1 MYSSTVRAG
10 FMLLLSFS
18 CSVCFAACPSGQHL
32 GDVRT
37 FAFSPDAKRIAA
49 LAEDGTLFWWDAA
62 TGTRTQLMDCL
73 TNSISLDRII
83 VFSPDSSRIAVAVD
97 GAIQIFELPR
107 GLISAR
113 LTGHGVEDVRE
124 IVFSADGR
132 RLAASHK
139 KGVTVWA
146 LDTQKEL
153 LSIPD
158 TSYRFALALNHDGS
172 LLAVGVLGGIG
183 LWRLEVGVLEGID
196 LWNLERAQPALTI
209 AFPGSQFAEDLLFV
223 GENTLVSALAGANG
237 QSERGITQ
245 YDREI
250 TIWNAATGAKIRTL
264 EGQIEAE
271 WFRMVATTHHALFA
285 FSYGETMRSWD
296 LDTGRLTDKMQM
308 PPSYVSAD
316 GKHLLRHGK
325 SLGELDLEEVGRSD
339 GEVRPFIYRS
349 PRCAATIPSTS
360 APSTKE
366 KEFELLFFGD
376 GLANDGTTMIAG
388 RGYTSP
394 DCTRLNVDHGE
405 FPSEEAAKD
414 ELHEEL
420 KWVTEQVTG
429 AVVEQGPMQVSGFVY
444 GERAL
449 VRFPATRFHPEH
461 AELLLTDG
469 KHFYRISSPSLQL
482 VLEEEKYFH

>member
-1 MYSSTVRAG
+1 
-10 FMLLLSFS
+10 MLLLFFA
-18 CSVCFAACPSGQHL
+18 CSVGFAACPSAQHL

-37 FAFSPDAKRIAA
+37 FALSPDAKRIAA
-49 LAEDGTLFWWDAA
+49 LAEDGTLFWWDAT
-62 TGTRTQLMDCL
+62 TGTRAQLMDCL
-73 TNSISLDRII
+73 TNSISLDRTI
-83 VFSPDSSRIAVAVD
+83 VFSPDSSRLAVAVD
-97 GAIQIFELPR
+97 GTIHIFELPS
-107 GLISAR
+107 GLIAAR
-113 LTGHGVEDVRE
+113 LTGHEVEDVRG

-139 KGVTVWA
+139 KGVTVWS
-146 LDTQKEL
+146 LTTQKEL
-153 LSIPD
+153 LSISE
-158 TSYRFALALNHDGS
+158 TSNRFALALNHDGS
-172 LLAVGVLGGIG
+172 LLAVDAREGIG
-183 LWRLEVGVLEGID
+183 LWRLAVGVLEGID
-196 LWNLERAQPALTI
+196 LWNLERAPTALTI
-209 AFPGSQFAEDLLFV
+209 ALPGSQFAEDLLFV

-237 QSERGITQ
+237 QSQHGIRQ

-250 TIWNAATGAKIRTL
+250 TIWSAATGAKITTL
-264 EGQIEAE
+264 EGKIEAE
-271 WFRMVATTHHALFA
+271 SFPLVATAHHVLFS

-296 LDTGRLTDKMQM
+296 LDTGRLTNKLPM

-316 GKHLLRHGK
+316 GKYLLRRGK

-339 GEVRPFIYRS
+339 EEVRSLIYRS
-349 PRCAATIPSTS
+349 PRCAATTPPTS

-366 KEFELLFFGD
+366 KEFELLFFAD
-376 GLANDGTTMIAG
+376 GFANDGATMIAG

-414 ELHEEL
+414 ELHYEIQ
-420 KWVTEQVTG
+420 WVTESVTG
-429 AVVEQGPMQVSGFVY
+429 AVVEQEPRQVFGFVY

-461 AELLLTDG
+461 AELLLTDR